1 MALLPLKLSTALAP
15 ATLGFEVEPLAL
27 NETIV

>member
-1 MALLPLKLSTALAP
+1 MALLPLKLNTALAP
-15 ATLGFEVEPLAL
+15 AMFGFEVVPLAL